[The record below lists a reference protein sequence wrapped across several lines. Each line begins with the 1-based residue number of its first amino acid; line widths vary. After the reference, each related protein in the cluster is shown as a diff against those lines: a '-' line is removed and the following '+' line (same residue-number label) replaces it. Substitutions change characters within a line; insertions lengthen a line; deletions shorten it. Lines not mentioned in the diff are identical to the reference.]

1 MGKDRKKGGG
11 LFDDLFGGF
20 FDFNGDGRTD
30 IGEEWVALKILEE
43 IDREEREREKEDRYT
58 LIDPWDEWRFYCRDG
73 SEYGLDPYAFSSEA
87 LYEEALEEAERKAA
101 EEAERQRYA
110 WRETCDF
117 NNYGIDP
124 EDFETEEAYNDAVEE
139 RKRSWAEYLSEDVR
153 ERAEELGVDPE
164 LYIDEQDFLFEL
176 ELAEIRIRRAALAP
190 EPGPKINA
198 SLAKALAS
206 GRKTAVL
213 NALRKGFPDAKLSLG
228 VRISMDPLDGA
239 GEKCA
244 YVLEHIQNEDGK
256 WVLAYTSQDAAEKDG
271 RGSVLT
277 VPQEIGLRSIV
288 RIKGIAGVLFRSR
301 SSSFCLEKQEIETL
315 LAELPVRGSPWDAI
329 CTRRTAAVRDIP

>member
-1 MGKDRKKGGG
+1 MGKDKKKGGG
-11 LFDDLFGGF
+11 LFD
-20 FDFNGDGRTD
+20 FNRDGRTD
-30 IGEEWVALKILEE
+30 IGEEWVAFKILKE
-43 IDREEREREKEDRYT
+43 IDREEREREREKEDYYT
-58 LIDPWDEWRFYCRDG
+58 LVDPWDEWRFYCRDG

-87 LYEEALEEAERKAA
+87 LYEEALNEAERKAA

-117 NNYGIDP
+117 NDYDIDP
-124 EDFETEEAYNDAVEE
+124 EDFETEEEYNDAVEE

-153 ERAEELGVDPE
+153 ERAEKLGVVPE
-164 LYIDEQDFLFEL
+164 VYIDEQEFLLEL
-176 ELAEIRIRRAALAP
+176 ELAEARIRCAALAP
-190 EPGPKINA
+190 NPGPKFNS
-198 SLAKALAS
+198 SLAKSLTT

-228 VRISMDPLDGA
+228 VRVSMDPRDGA

-244 YVLEHIQNEDGK
+244 YVLEHIKNEDGK

-271 RGSVLT
+271 RDSVLT
-277 VPQEIGLRSIV
+277 VPQEMGLRSIV

-301 SSSFCLEKQEIETL
+301 SRSFCVEKQEIEAL
-315 LAELPVRGSPWDAI
+315 LTELPVRDSPWDAI
-329 CTRRTAAVRDIP
+329 CTRRTAAARDRRK